1 MDRDWMLFWKG
12 SFLHIILPPYFHKGL
27 LALQNSGIKHYTF
40 LVSETAAGWLS
51 KTCRTWWGHKRP
63 RPLGWGCSVTS
74 EEPMKAEVQKE
85 SKGCL
90 LSPMALHFSSLLL
103 STCSCSRNPSVPLNS
118 VSLHV
123 QSQKSYIKKAEHNKK
138 IQEET
143 QQKPPFS
150 PSDVSFAFCRLCQL
164 LGIHLAGGQQEDHLF
179 VTERGAGFSGRAGGR
194 NEQVVWTE
202 GTERAVSK

>member
-12 SFLHIILPPYFHKGL
+12 SFLHIILPPYFHKAL

-138 IQEET
+138 NHRFLPAMSRSRSVAFASSWASILLAVSRRT
-143 QQKPPFS
+143 TSSS
-150 PSDVSFAFCRLCQL
+150 PNAAPAFRD
-164 LGIHLAGGQQEDHLF
+164 E
-179 VTERGAGFSGRAGGR
+179 RAGGTNR
-194 NEQVVWTE
+194 SSGQKELKEQCPN
-202 GTERAVSK
+202 RLSI